1 MVDRRKPAEGSVFV
15 FLPVRPVQ
23 STEKTTWGRR
33 SRKDSLACQYNT
45 GDEDSTWSELV
56 WEVDLWLVHHVTL
69 QLTVDL
75 LYVEGVQERR
85 AAPTF

>member
-1 MVDRRKPAEGSVFV
+1 MVDRRKPAEGGVFV
-15 FLPVRPVQ
+15 CLPVRPVQ
-23 STEKTTWGRR
+23 SIEKTTW
-33 SRKDSLACQYNT
+33 SRWSPKDSPACQYNT

-56 WEVDLWLVHHVTL
+56 WEVHLRLVHHVTL

-75 LYVEGVQERR
+75 LYVEGLQERR